1 MKRPR
6 TTTEHDRFAAARL
19 DDARRHERIA
29 RDARRRRA
37 RRRRMAN
44 GSSGALPAVRVR
56 WHRALDAIDALV
68 EGFHT
73 GYARSLRRG
82 TKR

>member
-6 TTTEHDRFAAARL
+6 TTTDHDRFAAARL
-19 DDARRHERIA
+19 AKARRHERIA

-44 GSSGALPAVRVR
+44 GDGGLPRQRVA
-56 WHRALDAIDALV
+56 WHRTLDAMDALV

-73 GYARSLRRG
+73 GFARSLRRG